1 LKKLDY
7 GQTLN
12 TLANVGVIAGIVFLA
27 FELSQ
32 NNDFLELEANTTRVE
47 STLAAWDHL
56 SSDPSLVALMIKDR
70 SDEALTE
77 GEEMRLS
84 AFWMGYL
91 VRREWLYKNF
101 PESDQKGESFLRAYA
116 AYGSL
121 LSTWNG
127 NSNGSVTA
135 GKDNFS
141 PEFVKYT
148 DEILTTDP

>member
-1 LKKLDY
+1 MKKLDI

-12 TLANVGVIAGIVFLA
+12 TFANVGVVAGIVFLA

-32 NNDFLELEANTTRVE
+32 NNDFLELEANTTQVE
-47 STLAAWDHL
+47 STLAAWDQVA
-56 SSDPSLVALMIKDR
+56 SDPSLVALMIKDR
-70 SDEALTE
+70 SEEALTD

-101 PESDQKGESFLRAYA
+101 PESDQKSESLLRTYA

-121 LSTWNG
+121 RRTWNG
-127 NSNGSVTA
+127 NGNGSVTA

-141 PEFVKYT
+141 PEFVRFT
-148 DEILTTDP
+148 NEMLIADP